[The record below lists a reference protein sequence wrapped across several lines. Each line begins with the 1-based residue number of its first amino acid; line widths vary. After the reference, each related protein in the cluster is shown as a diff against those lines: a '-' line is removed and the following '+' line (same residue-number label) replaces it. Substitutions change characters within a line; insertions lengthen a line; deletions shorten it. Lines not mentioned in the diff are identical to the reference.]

1 MNKKVIF
8 RGASAIMPLCI
19 GDFPFSFIVGALSVI
34 AGMSVWQSTAWSAIV
49 IAGSAQMLA
58 LNMLKTGATLGVI
71 IFTTLI
77 INLRHVLYSASIS
90 GTVREASF
98 FKKCFMSYALT
109 DEVYATTVKEMEGN
123 KQDKYLFYGSAMI
136 TFWAIWVLA
145 DFLGALV
152 GASFPNIEKYGLDFA
167 MVAAFIAIVVPQIKS
182 QACTVAAVVA
192 AVSGVLLVIL
202 PYSLG
207 IVVASVLGVL
217 AGLCV
222 DLAEERKQ
230 AAIAESDMPLVEALM
245 SERVTKTLRFVP
257 VTVLPAIITIQILSV
272 NSSMEFDLKNPKV
285 IAAIICTLASFR
297 LGLVWVVVSGVGSL
311 VLLNYFM

>member
-19 GDFPFSFIVGALSVI
+19 GDFPFSFIVGALSVS

-98 FKKCFMSYALT
+98 FKKCFMSYA
-109 DEVYATTVKEMEGN
+109 TTVKEMEGN
-123 KQDKYLFYGSAMI
+123 KKEKYLFYGSAMI

-152 GASFPNIEKYGLDFA
+152 GASFPHIEKYGLDFA

-192 AVSGVLLVIL
+192 AVSGVLLVVL

-230 AAIAESDMPLVEALM
+230 MAKTESDMPLVEA
-245 SERVTKTLRFVP
+245 
-257 VTVLPAIITIQILSV
+257 
-272 NSSMEFDLKNPKV
+272 MENE
-285 IAAIICTLASFR
+285 
-297 LGLVWVVVSGVGSL
+297 
-311 VLLNYFM
+311 

>member
-19 GDFPFSFIVGALSVI
+19 GDFPFSFIVGALSVS

-123 KQDKYLFYGSAMI
+123 KKEKYLFYGSAMI
-136 TFWAIWVLA
+136 TFWAIWVH
-145 DFLGALV
+145 
-152 GASFPNIEKYGLDFA
+152 IEKYGLDFA

-192 AVSGVLLVIL
+192 AVSGVLLVVL

-230 AAIAESDMPLVEALM
+230 MAKTESDMPLVEA
-245 SERVTKTLRFVP
+245 
-257 VTVLPAIITIQILSV
+257 
-272 NSSMEFDLKNPKV
+272 MENE
-285 IAAIICTLASFR
+285 
-297 LGLVWVVVSGVGSL
+297 
-311 VLLNYFM
+311 

>member
-19 GDFPFSFIVGALSVI
+19 GDFPFSFIVGALSVS

-123 KQDKYLFYGSAMI
+123 KKEKYLFYGSAMI
-136 TFWAIWVLA
+136 TFWAR
-145 DFLGALV
+145 
-152 GASFPNIEKYGLDFA
+152 
-167 MVAAFIAIVVPQIKS
+167 
-182 QACTVAAVVA
+182 
-192 AVSGVLLVIL
+192 
-202 PYSLG
+202 
-207 IVVASVLGVL
+207 
-217 AGLCV
+217 LC
-222 DLAEERKQ
+222 
-230 AAIAESDMPLVEALM
+230 
-245 SERVTKTLRFVP
+245 
-257 VTVLPAIITIQILSV
+257 
-272 NSSMEFDLKNPKV
+272 
-285 IAAIICTLASFR
+285 
-297 LGLVWVVVSGVGSL
+297 
-311 VLLNYFM
+311 

>member
-19 GDFPFSFIVGALSVI
+19 GDFPFSLLALSVS

-123 KQDKYLFYGSAMI
+123 KKEKYLFYGSAMI

-152 GASFPNIEKYGLDFA
+152 GASFPHIEKYGLDFA

-192 AVSGVLLVIL
+192 AVSGVLLVVL

-230 AAIAESDMPLVEALM
+230 MAKTESDMPLVEA
-245 SERVTKTLRFVP
+245 
-257 VTVLPAIITIQILSV
+257 
-272 NSSMEFDLKNPKV
+272 MENE
-285 IAAIICTLASFR
+285 
-297 LGLVWVVVSGVGSL
+297 
-311 VLLNYFM
+311 

>member
-1 MNKKVIF
+1 
-8 RGASAIMPLCI
+8 MPLCI
-19 GDFPFSFIVGALSVI
+19 GDFPFSFIVGALSVS

-123 KQDKYLFYGSAMI
+123 KKEKYLFYGSAMI

-152 GASFPNIEKYGLDFA
+152 GASFPHIEKYGLDFA

-192 AVSGVLLVIL
+192 AVSGVLLVVL

-230 AAIAESDMPLVEALM
+230 MAKTESDMPLVEAL
-245 SERVTKTLRFVP
+245 E
-257 VTVLPAIITIQILSV
+257 
-272 NSSMEFDLKNPKV
+272 NE
-285 IAAIICTLASFR
+285 
-297 LGLVWVVVSGVGSL
+297 
-311 VLLNYFM
+311 

>member
-1 MNKKVIF
+1 
-8 RGASAIMPLCI
+8 
-19 GDFPFSFIVGALSVI
+19 GDFPFSFIVGALSVS

-123 KQDKYLFYGSAMI
+123 KKEKYLFYGSAMI

-152 GASFPNIEKYGLDFA
+152 GASFPHIEKYGLDFA

-192 AVSGVLLVIL
+192 AVSGVLLVVL

-230 AAIAESDMPLVEALM
+230 MAKTESDMPLVEA
-245 SERVTKTLRFVP
+245 
-257 VTVLPAIITIQILSV
+257 
-272 NSSMEFDLKNPKV
+272 MENE
-285 IAAIICTLASFR
+285 
-297 LGLVWVVVSGVGSL
+297 
-311 VLLNYFM
+311 

>member
-8 RGASAIMPLCI
+8 LGASAIMPLCI
-19 GDFPFSFIVGALSVI
+19 GDFPFSFIVGALSVS

-123 KQDKYLFYGSAMI
+123 KKKKYLFYGSAMI

-152 GASFPNIEKYGLDFA
+152 GASFPHIEKYGLDFA

-192 AVSGVLLVIL
+192 AVSGVLLVVL

-230 AAIAESDMPLVEALM
+230 MAKTESDMPLVEA
-245 SERVTKTLRFVP
+245 
-257 VTVLPAIITIQILSV
+257 
-272 NSSMEFDLKNPKV
+272 MENE
-285 IAAIICTLASFR
+285 
-297 LGLVWVVVSGVGSL
+297 
-311 VLLNYFM
+311 

>member
-1 MNKKVIF
+1 
-8 RGASAIMPLCI
+8 MPLCI
-19 GDFPFSFIVGALSVI
+19 GDFPFSFIVGALSVS

-98 FKKCFMSYALT
+98 FKKCFMSFALT

-123 KQDKYLFYGSAMI
+123 KKEKYLFYGSAMI

-152 GASFPNIEKYGLDFA
+152 GASFPHIEKYGLDFA

-182 QACTVAAVVA
+182 RACTVAAVVA
-192 AVSGVLLVIL
+192 AVSGVLLVVL

-230 AAIAESDMPLVEALM
+230 MAKTESDMPLVEGGDG
-245 SERVTKTLRFVP
+245 K
-257 VTVLPAIITIQILSV
+257 
-272 NSSMEFDLKNPKV
+272 
-285 IAAIICTLASFR
+285 
-297 LGLVWVVVSGVGSL
+297 
-311 VLLNYFM
+311 

>member
-8 RGASAIMPLCI
+8 HGASAIMPLCI
-19 GDFPFSFIVGALSVI
+19 GDFPFSFIVGALSVS

-230 AAIAESDMPLVEALM
+230 AAMAESDMPLVEAL
-245 SERVTKTLRFVP
+245 EH
-257 VTVLPAIITIQILSV
+257 
-272 NSSMEFDLKNPKV
+272 E
-285 IAAIICTLASFR
+285 
-297 LGLVWVVVSGVGSL
+297 
-311 VLLNYFM
+311 

>member
-8 RGASAIMPLCI
+8 RGAGAIMPLCI
-19 GDFPFSFIVGALSVI
+19 GDFPFSFIVGALSVS

-123 KQDKYLFYGSAMI
+123 KKEKYLFYGSAMI

-152 GASFPNIEKYGLDFA
+152 GASFPHIEKYGLDFA

-192 AVSGVLLVIL
+192 AVSGVLLVAL

-217 AGLCV
+217 AALCV

-230 AAIAESDMPLVEALM
+230 MAKTESDMPLVEA
-245 SERVTKTLRFVP
+245 
-257 VTVLPAIITIQILSV
+257 
-272 NSSMEFDLKNPKV
+272 MENE
-285 IAAIICTLASFR
+285 
-297 LGLVWVVVSGVGSL
+297 
-311 VLLNYFM
+311 

>member
-8 RGASAIMPLCI
+8 RGANAIMPLCI
-19 GDFPFSFIVGALSVI
+19 GDFPFSFIVGALSVS

-123 KQDKYLFYGSAMI
+123 KKEKYLFYGSAMI

-152 GASFPNIEKYGLDFA
+152 GASFPHIEKYGLDFA

-192 AVSGVLLVIL
+192 AVSGVLLVVL

-230 AAIAESDMPLVEALM
+230 MAKTESDMPLVEA
-245 SERVTKTLRFVP
+245 
-257 VTVLPAIITIQILSV
+257 
-272 NSSMEFDLKNPKV
+272 MENE
-285 IAAIICTLASFR
+285 
-297 LGLVWVVVSGVGSL
+297 
-311 VLLNYFM
+311 

>member
-1 MNKKVIF
+1 
-8 RGASAIMPLCI
+8 MPLCI
-19 GDFPFSFIVGALSVI
+19 GDFPFSFIVGALSVS

-123 KQDKYLFYGSAMI
+123 KKEKYLFYGSAMI

-152 GASFPNIEKYGLDFA
+152 GASFPHIEKYGLDFA

-182 QACTVAAVVA
+182 RACTVAAVVA
-192 AVSGVLLVIL
+192 AVSGVLLVVL

-230 AAIAESDMPLVEALM
+230 MAKTESDMPLVEA
-245 SERVTKTLRFVP
+245 
-257 VTVLPAIITIQILSV
+257 
-272 NSSMEFDLKNPKV
+272 MENE
-285 IAAIICTLASFR
+285 
-297 LGLVWVVVSGVGSL
+297 
-311 VLLNYFM
+311 

>member
-1 MNKKVIF
+1 
-8 RGASAIMPLCI
+8 MPLCI
-19 GDFPFSFIVGALSVI
+19 GDFPFSFIVGALSVS

-98 FKKCFMSYALT
+98 FKKCFMSFALT

-123 KQDKYLFYGSAMI
+123 KKEKYLFYGSAMI

-152 GASFPNIEKYGLDFA
+152 GASFPHIEKYGLDFA

-192 AVSGVLLVIL
+192 AVSGVLLVVL

-230 AAIAESDMPLVEALM
+230 MAKP
-245 SERVTKTLRFVP
+245 
-257 VTVLPAIITIQILSV
+257 
-272 NSSMEFDLKNPKV
+272 NP
-285 IAAIICTLASFR
+285 ICR
-297 LGLVWVVVSGVGSL
+297 
-311 VLLNYFM
+311 

>member
-1 MNKKVIF
+1 MMISYQELVRTF
-8 RGASAIMPLCI
+8 
-19 GDFPFSFIVGALSVI
+19 LSVS

-90 GTVREASF
+90 GSVREASF

-123 KQDKYLFYGSAMI
+123 KKEKYLFYGSAMI

-152 GASFPNIEKYGLDFA
+152 GASFPHIEKYGLDFA

-192 AVSGVLLVIL
+192 AVSGVLLVVL

-230 AAIAESDMPLVEALM
+230 MAKTESDMPLVEA
-245 SERVTKTLRFVP
+245 
-257 VTVLPAIITIQILSV
+257 
-272 NSSMEFDLKNPKV
+272 MENE
-285 IAAIICTLASFR
+285 
-297 LGLVWVVVSGVGSL
+297 
-311 VLLNYFM
+311 

>member
-1 MNKKVIF
+1 HKKVIF

-19 GDFPFSFIVGALSVI
+19 GGFPFSFIVGALSVS

-123 KQDKYLFYGSAMI
+123 KKEKYLFYGSAMI

-152 GASFPNIEKYGLDFA
+152 GASFPHIEKYGLDFA

-192 AVSGVLLVIL
+192 AVSGVLLVVL

-230 AAIAESDMPLVEALM
+230 MAKTESDMPLVEA
-245 SERVTKTLRFVP
+245 
-257 VTVLPAIITIQILSV
+257 
-272 NSSMEFDLKNPKV
+272 MENE
-285 IAAIICTLASFR
+285 
-297 LGLVWVVVSGVGSL
+297 
-311 VLLNYFM
+311 

>member
-1 MNKKVIF
+1 MNKKVIL

-19 GDFPFSFIVGALSVI
+19 GDFPFSFIVGALSVS
-34 AGMSVWQSTAWSAIV
+34 AGMSVWQSTAWSAIVIAGSAIV

-230 AAIAESDMPLVEALM
+230 AAIAESDMPLVEAL
-245 SERVTKTLRFVP
+245 EH
-257 VTVLPAIITIQILSV
+257 
-272 NSSMEFDLKNPKV
+272 E
-285 IAAIICTLASFR
+285 
-297 LGLVWVVVSGVGSL
+297 
-311 VLLNYFM
+311 

>member
-1 MNKKVIF
+1 
-8 RGASAIMPLCI
+8 MPLCI
-19 GDFPFSFIVGALSVI
+19 GDFPFSFIVGALSVS

-90 GTVREASF
+90 GSVREASF

-123 KQDKYLFYGSAMI
+123 KKEKYLFYGSAMI

-152 GASFPNIEKYGLDFA
+152 GASFPHIEKYGLDFA

-192 AVSGVLLVIL
+192 AVSGVLLVVL

-230 AAIAESDMPLVEALM
+230 MAKTESDMPLVEA
-245 SERVTKTLRFVP
+245 
-257 VTVLPAIITIQILSV
+257 
-272 NSSMEFDLKNPKV
+272 MENE
-285 IAAIICTLASFR
+285 
-297 LGLVWVVVSGVGSL
+297 
-311 VLLNYFM
+311 

>member
-1 MNKKVIF
+1 
-8 RGASAIMPLCI
+8 MPLCI
-19 GDFPFSFIVGALSVI
+19 GDFPFSFIVGALSVS

-230 AAIAESDMPLVEALM
+230 AAIAESGMPLVEAL
-245 SERVTKTLRFVP
+245 EH
-257 VTVLPAIITIQILSV
+257 
-272 NSSMEFDLKNPKV
+272 E
-285 IAAIICTLASFR
+285 
-297 LGLVWVVVSGVGSL
+297 
-311 VLLNYFM
+311 

>member
-1 MNKKVIF
+1 MNKKVIL

-19 GDFPFSFIVGALSVI
+19 GDFPFSFIVGALSVS

-123 KQDKYLFYGSAMI
+123 KKEKYLFYGSAMI

-152 GASFPNIEKYGLDFA
+152 GASFPHIEKYGLDFA
-167 MVAAFIAIVVPQIKS
+167 MVAAFIAI
-182 QACTVAAVVA
+182 AAVVA
-192 AVSGVLLVIL
+192 AVSGVLLVVL

-230 AAIAESDMPLVEALM
+230 RATTESDMPLVEAL
-245 SERVTKTLRFVP
+245 E
-257 VTVLPAIITIQILSV
+257 
-272 NSSMEFDLKNPKV
+272 NE
-285 IAAIICTLASFR
+285 
-297 LGLVWVVVSGVGSL
+297 
-311 VLLNYFM
+311 